1 MVSLPSIR
9 EELKE
14 IQDRLEQEISF
25 KSATFSELI
34 PLEFDELEH
43 HACPAIV
50 LAVSHA
56 CGYHGRQAV
65 SMGAIIQYVFMADK
79 VHSLMREDE
88 GISEELRQ
96 FTVLVG
102 DYLFGKF
109 FLDLSR
115 DKLLHFLAPIAGVI
129 GSMSI
134 GTIYRWLGRERDLN
148 IEEMLQILERER
160 ASLTGLA
167 ARVGAE
173 LAGMPL
179 NVAQRFETFGSQL
192 GLAWAAHAARL
203 EEKAVAKLMD
213 KAQAYLQALP
223 DTLDFRPLNEL
234 FTYMKLGLKLGEMN
248 E

>member
-14 IQDRLEQEISF
+14 IQDRLADEISF

-50 LAVSHA
+50 LAVSNA

-65 SMGAIIQYVFMADK
+65 SMAAIIQFVFMADK

-102 DYLFGKF
+102 DFLYGKF
-109 FLDLSR
+109 FLGLSR
-115 DKLLHFLAPIAGVI
+115 DKLLPFLAPIAGVI
-129 GSMSI
+129 GDMSI
-134 GTIYRWLGRERDLN
+134 GTIYRWLGREHELS
-148 IEEMLQILERER
+148 IEEILQILERER

-179 NVAQRFETFGSQL
+179 NVVQRFESFGSQL
-192 GLAWAAHAARL
+192 GLAWAAHTARL
-203 EEKAVAKLMD
+203 GEKVVAKLMD
-213 KAQAYLQALP
+213 KAQAYLEALP

-234 FTYMKLGLKLGEMN
+234 FIYMKLSLKLGEV